1 MTGICL
7 NDVDRRGIIRK
18 MAAYLNIKCFFN
30 LRKMCVDI
38 YDSKI
43 VLRIKF
49 KETKYC
55 DIKCQT
61 RANGTKEDDFHLGD
75 FSKEIS

>member
-1 MTGICL
+1 MSI
-7 NDVDRRGIIRK
+7 
-18 MAAYLNIKCFFN
+18 F
-30 LRKMCVDI
+30 

-61 RANGTKEDDFHLGD
+61 RANGTKEDDF
-75 FSKEIS
+75 SKEIS